1 VRRTAAMTRAAQ
13 GRGYDETLVV
23 MSSLITRP
31 EDPRAADPLT
41 VDRTLWEVHF
51 QDVLHYLKVFE

>member
-1 VRRTAAMTRAAQ
+1 MARAAQ
-13 GRGYDETLVV
+13 GRGYDDTLAA
-23 MSSLITRP
+23 MSELITRP
-31 EDPRAADPLT
+31 EDPRAADPLA